1 MARPTED
8 AIFLF
13 DTARDSAQR
22 ALTQGGGKNA
32 FSVPTLTAHAVFCI
46 AQGLSSLSTGLRATY
61 IKLEEVEAQIRKQR

>member
-32 FSVPTLTAHAVFCI
+32 FSVPTLTAHAV
-46 AQGLSSLSTGLRATY
+46 STGLRATY